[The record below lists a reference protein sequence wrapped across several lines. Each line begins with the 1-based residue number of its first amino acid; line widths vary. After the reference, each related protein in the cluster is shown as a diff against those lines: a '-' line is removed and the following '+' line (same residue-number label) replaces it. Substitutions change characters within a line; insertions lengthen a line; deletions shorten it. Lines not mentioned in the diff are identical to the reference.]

1 MKALIVV
8 DAQNDFVTGPLGTKE
23 AQAAIPNIKKL
34 IKDMTDEDGD
44 TIIIATQDTH
54 YERNYPDTL
63 EGKKLPVFHCGYNTR
78 GWEIVKEVADMI
90 EPTTHCTIFKNT
102 FGTEDI
108 GDMVLDHIYP
118 NPLEEIHI
126 CGFCTEICVAA
137 NAIILRAQFPNTP
150 IYIHADACA
159 GVTPESHNA
168 ALTVFAAQQMEVV
181 R

>member
-34 IKDMTDEDGD
+34 IRDMTDEDGD

-54 YERNYPDTL
+54 YEKNYSETL

-90 EPTTHCTIFKNT
+90 EPTTLIAQSTRIPLAQRTSAIWFWIISIPTLWRKSISAASALR
-102 FGTEDI
+102 F
-108 GDMVLDHIYP
+108 VLRP
-118 NPLEEIHI
+118 TPLS
-126 CGFCTEICVAA
+126 CA
-137 NAIILRAQFPNTP
+137 LSSPTP
-150 IYIHADACA
+150 LSISMQMPAPALLLSPI
-159 GVTPESHNA
+159 TP
-168 ALTVFAAQQMEVV
+168 L
-181 R
+181 